1 MYYLHFKRDKGAEME
16 SWVLSPELEKDLC
29 VY

>member
-16 SWVLSPELEKDLC
+16 NWVLSPELEKDIYL
-29 VY
+29 Y